1 MKKRYQFLKLSHM
14 KFKSQIFWTNL
25 RYFFYNFQRK
35 NLKIFRYFDQRKIG
49 SIPRILVS
57 SLVLISF
64 FYATP
69 ILINFGNENFFYKNE
84 FQNNSKAVLAYT
96 LNKKTTLVTTL
107 MKFWMKK
114 ISLMTFLVSMI

>member
-1 MKKRYQFLKLSHM
+1 MKKRYQILKLSHM
-14 KFKSQIFWTNL
+14 KFKGQIFWTNL

-69 ILINFGNENFFYKNE
+69 IMINFGNENFFYKNE
-84 FQNNSKAVLAYT
+84 FWMLIFSLGVLYWLFNPSVLMALVMIIPLLLAVSSR
-96 LNKKTTLVTTL
+96 K
-107 MKFWMKK
+107 
-114 ISLMTFLVSMI
+114 